1 MTKSFIFTALS
12 LTALYSLPAQARD
25 TGNLPVQLVDTLTEL
40 AQGPHKGFRSN
51 HAKGAIVSGSFTPS
65 AEAKNYSS
73 APHFSQTVPVTV
85 RFSNATGVP
94 NIADTDP
101 HARPN
106 GMAIRFSLPDQSST
120 DIVSISYNGF
130 PVATPE
136 QFLELLTAIK
146 TNATDSSKPSKLEQ
160 FLQSHPAA
168 LAFVQAPKPVPVS
181 FAQQAFY
188 GVNSFIFENAQGAQ
202 QHFRYRI
209 VPKAGASYLTDEA
222 ASKVAPDFLM
232 EEIKQRVVKI
242 PVEFSLLA
250 QLPNEGDA
258 LLDGSQT
265 WPDDRKLVELG
276 TIKLDALPADTAS
289 WDKQMFNPLLLPKGI
304 KATADPVLQMRPVA
318 YSVSFGRRLQ

>member
-1 MTKSFIFTALS
+1 MTKSLTLGTLS
-12 LTALYSLPAQARD
+12 LIAISCMPSLAQD
-25 TGNLPVQLVDTLTEL
+25 NGNVAVKLVDTLTEL

-65 AEAKNYSS
+65 AEAKNYST

-94 NIADTDP
+94 NLPDADP

-106 GMAIRFSLPDQSST
+106 GMAIRFTLPDQSST

-136 QFLELLTAIK
+136 EFLELLTAIK
-146 TNATDSSKPSKLEQ
+146 TNATDTNKPTKLEQ

-168 LAFVQAPKPVPVS
+168 LTFVQTPKPVPAS
-181 FAQQAFY
+181 FANQSFF
-188 GVNSFIFENAQGAQ
+188 GVNSFIFENDKGVQ

-209 VPKAGASYLTDEA
+209 VPKAGANFLTDEA
-222 ASKVAPDFLM
+222 AKKMAPDFLM
-232 EEIKQRVVKI
+232 EEIKQRVTKT
-242 PVEFSLLA
+242 PVEFSLQA
-250 QLPNEGDA
+250 QLPNEGDP
-258 LLDGSQT
+258 LLDGSKT
-265 WPDDRKLVELG
+265 WPDDRRIVELG
-276 TIKLDALPADTAS
+276 TIKLDAVPTDTAT
-289 WDKQMFNPLLLPKGI
+289 WDKQMFNPLLLTKGI
-304 KATADPVLQMRPVA
+304 TATADPVLQTRPVA